1 MKQLIPAAALCATL
15 LAGSALASQDQ
26 HRRDA
31 LARADANGDGIVTRE
46 EMLAEV
52 DARFAKLDANKDGKI
67 THEER
72 QVFAEGSP
80 RGGRMMGRT
89 DANGDGTITL
99 EEQRAQANK
108 RFDRI
113 DTNHDGKID
122 QAERDAAM
130 QRMMSMR
137 GGRDRPM
144 PAPGAAPQTPPADPP
159 SAPDGN

>member
-15 LAGSALASQDQ
+15 VAGSALAAQDHQ
-26 HRRDA
+26 RRDP

-46 EMLAEV
+46 EMLADV
-52 DARFAKLDANKDGKI
+52 DARFAKLDANKDGKV
-67 THEER
+67 TADER
-72 QVFAEGSP
+72 KVFAEGTRP
-80 RGGRMMGRT
+80 RMMGRT
-89 DANGDGTITL
+89 DANGDGAVTL

-122 QAERDAAM
+122 QSERDAVM

-137 GGRDRPM
+137 GGHDQAM
-144 PAPGAAPQTPPADPP
+144 PAPGSAPQTPPADPP

>member
-26 HRRDA
+26 QRRDP

-46 EMLAEV
+46 EMLADV
-52 DARFAKLDANKDGKI
+52 DARFAKLDANHDGKI
-67 THEER
+67 TPEER
-72 QVFAEGSP
+72 QVFAEGTRNRAVN
-80 RGGRMMGRT
+80 RG
-89 DANGDGTITL
+89 DVNGDGTITL
-99 EEQRAQANK
+99 EEQHARANK

-122 QAERDAAM
+122 QAERDAVM

-137 GGRDRPM
+137 GGHGRAM

>member
-26 HRRDA
+26 QRRDP

-46 EMLAEV
+46 EMLADV
-52 DARFAKLDANKDGKI
+52 DARFAKLDANHDGKI
-67 THEER
+67 TPEER
-72 QVFAEGSP
+72 QIFAEGT

-99 EEQRAQANK
+99 EEQHAQANK

-137 GGRDRPM
+137 GGRDRPA
-144 PAPGAAPQTPPADPP
+144 PVPGASQTPPADPP